1 MCRPQRSRL
10 RGPTGAIPAR
20 SRAFAAAADV
30 WFGDD
35 DSAARAIV
43 RPSRE
48 GQFWPTDGLCSIC
61 DPVHRRE
68 DGRQLKIVRINFDGS
83 PRVKQTGPTWRE
95 AKAATLRVRYA
106 ELLRF
111 REYVQRQE
119 ALCQDAAEPKEG
131 NLERVSAS
139 ADLPAS
145 LRAERRQCVPKLQP
159 GRGGLTLR
167 RFRAQPPVRL
177 IG

>member
-1 MCRPQRSRL
+1 M
-10 RGPTGAIPAR
+10 
-20 SRAFAAAADV
+20 
-30 WFGDD
+30 
-35 DSAARAIV
+35 
-43 RPSRE
+43 
-48 GQFWPTDGLCSIC
+48 C

-68 DGRQLKIVRINFDGS
+68 GERQLKIVPVNFDGS
-83 PRVKQTGPTWRE
+83 PRVKQMGPTWRE

-119 ALCQDAAEPKEG
+119 ALRQDAAEPKEG
-131 NLERVSAS
+131 NLDRVSAS
-139 ADLPAS
+139 TDLPAS

-159 GRGGLTLR
+159 GRGLTLR

>member
-1 MCRPQRSRL
+1 M
-10 RGPTGAIPAR
+10 
-20 SRAFAAAADV
+20 
-30 WFGDD
+30 
-35 DSAARAIV
+35 
-43 RPSRE
+43 
-48 GQFWPTDGLCSIC
+48 C

-68 DGRQLKIVRINFDGS
+68 GGRQLKIVPVNFDGS
-83 PRVKQTGPTWRE
+83 PRVKQMGLTWKE

-119 ALCQDAAEPKEG
+119 ALRQDAAEPKEG
-131 NLERVSAS
+131 NLDRVSAS
-139 ADLPAS
+139 TDLPAS

-159 GRGGLTLR
+159 GRGPTLR

>member
-1 MCRPQRSRL
+1 M
-10 RGPTGAIPAR
+10 
-20 SRAFAAAADV
+20 
-30 WFGDD
+30 
-35 DSAARAIV
+35 
-43 RPSRE
+43 
-48 GQFWPTDGLCSIC
+48 C

-68 DGRQLKIVRINFDGS
+68 DGRQLKIVPINFDGS
-83 PRVKQTGPTWRE
+83 ARVKQTGSTWRE
-95 AKAATLRVRYA
+95 AKAARLRVRYA

-111 REYVQRQE
+111 REYVQQQE

-131 NLERVSAS
+131 NLDQVSAG

-145 LRAERRQCVPKLQP
+145 LWAGRRQCVPKLQP

>member
-1 MCRPQRSRL
+1 M
-10 RGPTGAIPAR
+10 
-20 SRAFAAAADV
+20 
-30 WFGDD
+30 
-35 DSAARAIV
+35 
-43 RPSRE
+43 
-48 GQFWPTDGLCSIC
+48 
-61 DPVHRRE
+61 
-68 DGRQLKIVRINFDGS
+68 
-83 PRVKQTGPTWRE
+83 KQTGPTWRE

-131 NLERVSAS
+131 NLDRVSAS

-159 GRGGLTLR
+159 GRGGLALR